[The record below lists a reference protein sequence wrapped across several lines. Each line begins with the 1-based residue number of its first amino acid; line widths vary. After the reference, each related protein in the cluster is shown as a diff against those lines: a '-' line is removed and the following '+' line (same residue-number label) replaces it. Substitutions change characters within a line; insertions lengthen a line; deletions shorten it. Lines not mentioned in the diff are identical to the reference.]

1 MNLLELQQSPAAFR
15 AALLIDTDSGPKPFW
30 PDPWQ
35 QADFAALDSGW
46 KRAVIGTS
54 QPAEK
59 QRAWLERPRGHSKSA
74 DLGSMAAWALFASRR
89 PLSGIA
95 AAGDQDQA
103 RLLRD
108 AISKLLHHNPW
119 LARVLEVQAYRVVN
133 LHTGSTLEIITSD
146 APTSYGLTPDF
157 IIADEVTHWKKRDLW
172 DSLLSSAAKRST
184 CMLICISN
192 AGVTDDWQWKTR
204 EAVRVDPDWYFS
216 RLDGPCASWIR
227 PNLLA
232 EQARLLPT
240 IAFARLW
247 LNRWTTGGGDALT
260 EADIAAAFRA
270 DLAPQGQAMPGF
282 EYVAGLDLGVARDSS
297 ALCVLG
303 IRRGHA
309 GHGMI
314 RLAAAKVWRPTPGS
328 RVNLQDVEDSIAD
341 THARFNLKAL
351 NYDPWNAAHL
361 ASRLQA
367 GGLSLYSHNLGKH
380 HQTSRVPMVETTPTP
395 KNLQAMATVLIEA
408 FNDHRIELFP
418 LPELHRDLRRL
429 RVEEKSYGFRLT
441 APRDAT
447 GHGDL
452 GTAFT
457 LALLAASDVA
467 SKRKVTVGCDIDSF
481 SGGLGGL
488 SPAIAQAFSSFEY
501 EQRRFAREQQ
511 AMRGSES
518 QLLWRKMMA
527 RVGRASHP

>member
-1 MNLLELQQSPAAFR
+1 MNLLELQGSPAAFR
-15 AALLIDTDSGPKPFW
+15 AALLIDSDSGPLPFKP
-30 PDPWQ
+30 DDWQ
-35 QADFAALDSGW
+35 QKDFAALDDGW
-46 KRAVIGTS
+46 RRAVIGTS
-54 QPAEK
+54 HPAAK

-74 DLGSMAAWALFASRR
+74 DLGSMSAWALFASRR

-103 RLLRD
+103 SLLKQ
-108 AISKLLHHNPW
+108 AISKLLAHNPW
-119 LARVLEVQAYRVVN
+119 LARVLEVQASRVVN
-133 LHTGSTLEIITSD
+133 LHTGSTLSIITSD

-157 IIADEVTHWKKRDLW
+157 CIADEVTHWKKRDLF

-184 CMLICISN
+184 CMFVIITN
-192 AGVTDDWQWKTR
+192 AGMSDDWQWKTR

-216 RLDGPCASWIR
+216 RLDGPCASWIK
-227 PNLLA
+227 PKLLA
-232 EQARLLPT
+232 EQSRLLPS

-260 EADIAAAFRA
+260 EGDIAAAFRA
-270 DLAPQGQAMPGF
+270 DIAPQFSAVAGWD
-282 EYVAGLDLGVARDSS
+282 YVAGLDLGVARDSS
-297 ALCVLG
+297 ALCILG
-303 IRRGHA
+303 VRRSHA

-328 RVNLQDVEDSIAD
+328 RVNLQDVEDAIAD
-341 THARFNLKAL
+341 AHARFNLKAC

-367 GGLSLYSHNLGKH
+367 GGLSMYSHNLGKH
-380 HQTSRVPMVETTPTP
+380 HSTSRVPMVETTPTP

-408 FNDHRIELFP
+408 FTDHRIEMYP

-429 RVEEKSYGFRLT
+429 RVEERQYGFRLV

-452 GTAFT
+452 GTAFS
-457 LALLAASDVA
+457 LALLAASDIA
-467 SKRKVTVGCDIDSF
+467 SKRKVVVGCDYP
-481 SGGLGGL
+481 SGEQVGV
-488 SPAIAQAFSSFEY
+488 SPALQRALSAFSFVTV
-501 EQRRFAREQQ
+501 R
-511 AMRGSES
+511 
-518 QLLWRKMMA
+518 
-527 RVGRASHP
+527 